1 MKGREEDRM
10 MRYRYVQTSENLYQ
24 NEALK
29 LSRSDSSFSHTFC
42 CKSVKKTLLLIKIT
56 TST

>member
-10 MRYRYVQTSENLYQ
+10 KRYRYVQTSENQ

-29 LSRSDSSFSHTFC
+29 LSRSDSSFSPLDATHF
-42 CKSVKKTLLLIKIT
+42 VVNQ
-56 TST
+56 

>member
-10 MRYRYVQTSENLYQ
+10 MRYRYVQTSENLNK

-29 LSRSDSSFSHTFC
+29 LSRSDSSFSPLDATDF
-42 CKSVKKTLLLIKIT
+42 VVNQ
-56 TST
+56 

>member
-10 MRYRYVQTSENLYQ
+10 KRYRYVKTSENLNQ

-29 LSRSDSSFSHTFC
+29 LSRSDSSFSPRDATDF
-42 CKSVKKTLLLIKIT
+42 VVNQ
-56 TST
+56 